1 MVVKPYEET
10 LMQFAAY
17 RLHKKLLLYAP
28 PVLLILGTLGNV
40 FSVVVLTRK
49 SMRRR
54 STYFYLIVLAV
65 TDTVV
70 LYVGL
75 LRLWLGELTGE
86 DVRNTADWACK
97 VISFLGYALSDYS
110 AWLIIAVTAERWLA
124 VCLPL
129 RATRFCTRE
138 NAVRVVIALFVTL
151 LFINGHFFWTVH
163 IVHIDNGEDLIP
175 HCEAAEQFQ
184 TLIDGVWPWVDA
196 FIYSF
201 LPFVTILLLNTL
213 IIRKVLQAKQNR
225 RVLQFCGRRKTLE
238 LQQPFSATDSGRT
251 TIMLLIVSFAFLVT
265 TLPMNVTLIATRF
278 LAPSIKDLG
287 VMVVYRLVRTIM
299 ELLMYLNHS
308 INFYLYCAA
317 GQRFRDQLVR
327 LVTNR
332 KTPPQP
338 LPDLGIAATL
348 SVNAVQNNL
357 ITSSDIRP
365 ELAPLQISSDK

>member
-10 LMQFAAY
+10 LMRFAAY
-17 RLHKKLLLYAP
+17 RLHKKLSLYAP
-28 PVLLILGTLGNV
+28 PVLLILGTLGNA

-54 STYFYLIVLAV
+54 STYFYLTVLAV

-86 DVRNTADWACK
+86 DVRNTTDWACK
-97 VISFLGYALSDYS
+97 VISFFGYALSDFS
-110 AWLIIAVTAERWLA
+110 AWLIIAVTVERWLA

-138 NAVRVVIALFVTL
+138 KAVRVVIALFVIL
-151 LFINGHFFWTVH
+151 LLINCHFFWTVH
-163 IVHIDNGEDLIP
+163 IVHIPHGEDFIP
-175 HCEAAEQFQ
+175 HCEAADQFR
-184 TLIDGVWPWVDA
+184 TLIDGVWPWMDA

-213 IIRKVLQAKQNR
+213 IIRKVLRAKHNR
-225 RVLQFCGRRKTLE
+225 RVLQFCGRGKTLE
-238 LQQPFSATDSGRT
+238 VQQPFSATDSGRT
-251 TIMLLIVSFAFLVT
+251 TIMLLTVSFSFLVT

-278 LAPSIKDLG
+278 LAPNIQDLG

-299 ELLMYLNHS
+299 ELLMYVNHS

-317 GQRFRDQLVR
+317 GRKFRDQLVR
-327 LVTNR
+327 LIHNR
-332 KTPPQP
+332 KPPQAP
-338 LPDLGIAATL
+338 PELGSAAAI
-348 SVNAVQNNL
+348 SVKAVQANL

-365 ELAPLQISSDK
+365 ELVPLQISTGK